1 MHRWKLAGV
10 SEAIRTQRTLA
21 VLAHR
26 RHHRLHAA
34 QRERQ
39 KKGGGASLPPD
50 DLPQADAVAR
60 RCGRTPCTQWHLA
73 LLCMRARL
81 ALAAHERRGRLLPR
95 PPAAHEPCTH
105 IASRS

>member
-34 QRERQ
+34 QRENVR
-39 KKGGGASLPPD
+39 KKVEGLPPD
-50 DLPQADAVAR
+50 
-60 RCGRTPCTQWHLA
+60 GR
-73 LLCMRARL
+73 
-81 ALAAHERRGRLLPR
+81 
-95 PPAAHEPCTH
+95 PAAGRCCGPAMREDTVHTV
-105 IASRS
+105 ASRPAVHQGTSYAGGIRETRSFAAASASSA